1 MFTLKID
8 NHKGQIVELTHNTG
22 RYAVIGIDGLTR
34 PPTTINTAI
43 AASIDGSFYNSSHME
58 QRNLVISIILRGK
71 IEENRQALYLIFPCK
86 TLCTIY
92 FENKNRNVKID
103 GYVETLEG
111 DLFVMQERIQISI
124 ICPRPYFEDLNA
136 IYSEIS
142 TIIKRFEFPFSISQ
156 PIPFG
161 DVLETPH
168 AFLTN
173 YGDTDTGFTLTGEI
187 TKDISTLTIK
197 NLTTGSELTLNYAFV
212 EGDILTLCT
221 IQGRLRAEIERT
233 GATINILNSVEW
245 GSVWVKLQ
253 PGFNDL
259 TFTCGD
265 SEADFVLY
273 VDAVWL
279 YGGV

>member
-8 NHKGQIVELTHNTG
+8 THKGQIVELTHDTG

-43 AASIDGSFYNSSHME
+43 AASIDGSFYNSSRME

-71 IEENRQALYLIFPCK
+71 IEENRQALYQIFPCK
-86 TLCTIY
+86 TVCTIY

-111 DLFVMQERIQISI
+111 DLFVMQERMQISI

-136 IYSEIS
+136 IYTEIS
-142 TIIKRFEFPFSISQ
+142 TTIKRFSFPFSISQ
-156 PIPFG
+156 PIPLG
-161 DVLETPH
+161 EILDTPH
-168 AFLTN
+168 AFITN

-187 TKDISTLTIK
+187 TKALTTLTIT
-197 NLTTGSELTLNYAFV
+197 NLTTGAYFTLNYAFAT
-212 EGDILTLCT
+212 GDIITLCT
-221 IQGRLRAEIERT
+221 IQGSLSVQVQRS
-233 GATINILNSVEW
+233 GATINLLNKVDENSTW
-245 GSVWVKLQ
+245 IKLQ
-253 PGFNDL
+253 AGYNDL
-259 TFTCGD
+259 TFSCEEED
-265 SEADFVLY
+265 PDFPL
-273 VDAVWL
+273 AITALWL

>member
-22 RYAVIGIDGLTR
+22 RYAVISIDGLTR

-43 AASIDGSFYNSSHME
+43 AASIDGSFYNSSRME

-71 IEENRQALYLIFPCK
+71 IEENRQALYQIFPCK

-111 DLFVMQERIQISI
+111 DLFTMQERIQISI
-124 ICPRPYFEDLNA
+124 ICPRPYFEDLNV

-173 YGDTDTGFTLTGEI
+173 YGDTDTGFSLTGEI

-197 NLTTGSELTLNYAFV
+197 NLTTGSELTLNYAFTA
-212 EGDILTLCT
+212 GDIITLCT

-233 GATINILNSVEW
+233 GVTISILNSVEW

-265 SEADFVLY
+265 AEADFVLY
-273 VDAVWL
+273 VNAVWL